1 MVDNSK
7 PGGGVMNRY
16 FTTIAT
22 VIIIALT
29 LAGSPTSLAAVV
41 ITEPIPGETA
51 ERTDEYL
58 SASGSRH
65 TTSTNS
71 PPVRMPGNT
80 LLAVSTRVTIAPVN
94 DRSPSPR
101 LHVAHC
107 VWRE

>member
-1 MVDNSK
+1 MVDDSK
-7 PGGGVMNRY
+7 PGEGVMIRHL
-16 FTTIAT
+16 TTVAT

-41 ITEPIPGETA
+41 ITEPIAGESA

-58 SASGSRH
+58 SATGSRH
-65 TTSTNS
+65 TASTNS

-80 LLAVSTRVTIAPVN
+80 SLAVSTRVTIAPVN
-94 DRSPSPR
+94 NRSPSPR

-107 VWRE
+107 VWGE